1 MSPPPP
7 KRSTPKRLVSL
18 VDCGNA
24 SPQRVTLS
32 ERLDEGVPHSP
43 GQTTIIHE
51 CIRLAWNMVFSAV
64 GARITAQSLLESWLH
79 PSVLPALSPAEVDL
93 VFAKALAE
101 VKSFEKSYP
110 VIVYMTAIIGSPEV
124 TCREEVA
131 IKLGFLVS
139 SHDTHTS
146 DEKMSEYA
154 AEAHSR
160 SLIPGASL
168 NAQFRRHRYV
178 FYIAVLIAHGL
189 QQAIHKIARRV
200 RERDRCSTNRIA

>member
-1 MSPPPP
+1 MEHG
-7 KRSTPKRLVSL
+7 L
-18 VDCGNA
+18 
-24 SPQRVTLS
+24 LS
-32 ERLDEGVPHSP
+32 R
-43 GQTTIIHE
+43 
-51 CIRLAWNMVFSAV
+51 R
-64 GARITAQSLLESWLH
+64 ARITAQSLAESWLE
-79 PSVLPALSPAEVDL
+79 PSVLPAPSPAEVDL

-101 VKSFEKSYP
+101 VESFEKSYP
-110 VIVYMTAIIGSPEV
+110 VIVYMTATTASPKV

-139 SHDTHTS
+139 SHCAHTA

-160 SLIPGASL
+160 SLIPNASL

-178 FYIAVLIAHGL
+178 FYIAILIAHRL

-200 RERDRCSTNRIA
+200 RETDRFPTNRIA